1 MSGLTARVSAN
12 IITVVVVSI
21 MVVVG
26 AFLTYISGVVF
37 DDSYEVQVAMPDGGG
52 VLPGQEATLLGQA
65 VGVVDE
71 VAVVEGGVL
80 LTLSINGDQSVP
92 QEADVQVLRRSPIGE
107 QAVDF
112 QPLES
117 GWTSAEPGTL
127 VEPRDATVPAPVPFL
142 LEQTVALFEAMEVDD
157 VSTLVRELALGL
169 DGRGERLRN
178 LNRDSLELNRT
189 LVSGIPEFERLI
201 DTSGPVLEALREHR
215 HDLASAFGSGADLTE
230 VFAEQRPNVE
240 ALLDTGERALDQLDV
255 FTRNTQADLGCLMRD
270 VTELNELLLGP
281 STYDGANAGLYDSKL
296 DEFERMLVNNRFFF
310 DLGFHIIAQ
319 PDPQTGLGWTRV
331 HMLLA
336 EDEDAAR
343 FDEHRPTPEVR
354 PGAACVSDDFGL
366 GVNAVRQVDPVEP
379 HVTSPGIDYAP
390 LADGTRRR
398 AHPTTDLG
406 DRPAESRA
414 RDDGDSAAAPTRGTA
429 PDTEESPTADETT
442 ALDTERDGG
451 MADTGGRIV
460 DLLAV
465 GIPLLVLGAVILTWR
480 RRMSHE

>member
-1 MSGLTARVSAN
+1 MSGLTARVSVN
-12 IITVVVVSI
+12 VLTVLVVSA

-26 AFLTYISGVVF
+26 AFLTYVSGVVF
-37 DDSYEVQVAMPDGGG
+37 DDSYEVQVAMPDAGG
-52 VLPGQEATLLGQA
+52 VLPGQEVTLLGQA
-65 VGVVDE
+65 VGLVEE
-71 VAVVEGGVL
+71 VEVVEGGVL
-80 LTLSINGDQSVP
+80 LTLSINGDQTVP
-92 QEADVQVLRRSPIGE
+92 READVQVLRRSPIGE

-112 QPLES
+112 QPLEA
-117 GWTSAEPGTL
+117 GWAGAEPGTL
-127 VEPRDATVPAPVPFL
+127 VEPREATVPAPVPFL

-240 ALLDTGERALDQLDV
+240 QLLGTGERALDQLDV
-255 FTRNTQADLGCLMRD
+255 FTRNTQANLGCLMRD

-281 STYDGANAGLYDSKL
+281 STYDGANPGLYDSKL

-310 DLGFHIIAQ
+310 DLGFHIISQ

-331 HMLLA
+331 HMLL
-336 EDEDAAR
+336 EEEEDAAR
-343 FDEHRPTPEVR
+343 FEERRPTLEVR

-366 GVNAVRQVDPVEP
+366 GVNAVRQADPAEP
-379 HVTSPGIDYAP
+379 HFTSPGIDYAP
-390 LADGTRRR
+390 LVDEPRRR
-398 AHPTTDLG
+398 ARPTTDPG
-406 DRPAESRA
+406 DDPSPAASADDHRPAASPA
-414 RDDGDSAAAPTRGTA
+414 RGDDDLETS
-429 PDTEESPTADETT
+429 DEV
-442 ALDTERDGG
+442 ALDSGHDGG
-451 MADTGGRIV
+451 MATTGGRIV

-465 GIPLLVLGAVILTWR
+465 GVPLLVLGAATLAWR

>member
-12 IITVVVVSI
+12 IITVVVVSV
-21 MVVVG
+21 MVVIG

-37 DDSYEVQVAMPDGGG
+37 DDSYEVQVPMPDAGG
-52 VLPGQEATLLGQA
+52 VLPGQEVTLLGQA

-71 VAVVEGGVL
+71 VEVVDGGVL

-92 QEADVQVLRRSPIGE
+92 READVQVLRRSPIGE

-112 QPLES
+112 QPLAA

-127 VEPRDATVPAPVPFL
+127 IEPRDATVPAPVPFL
-142 LEQTVALFEAMEVDD
+142 LEQTVALFEAMDVDD

-169 DGRGERLRN
+169 EGRGDRLRN

-230 VFAEQRPNVE
+230 TFAEQRPNVE

-255 FTRNTQADLGCLMRD
+255 FTRNTQANFGCLMRD

-281 STYDGANAGLYDSKL
+281 STYDGANQGLYDSKL
-296 DEFERMLVNNRFFF
+296 DELERMLVNNRFFF

-331 HMLLA
+331 HMLL
-336 EDEDAAR
+336 EEEEDAAR
-343 FDEHRPTPEVR
+343 FDERRPTPEVR

-366 GVNAVRQVDPVEP
+366 GVNAVRQADPVEP
-379 HVTSPGIDYAP
+379 HFTSPGIDYAP
-390 LADGTRRR
+390 LVDEPRRR
-398 AHPTTDLG
+398 ARPTTDPG
-406 DRPAESRA
+406 D
-414 RDDGDSAAAPTRGTA
+414 DAAAPRAGGNRHAA
-429 PDTEESPTADETT
+429 PAPSRDGEDTPAADETT

-465 GIPLLVLGAVILTWR
+465 GIPLLVLGAAILTWR